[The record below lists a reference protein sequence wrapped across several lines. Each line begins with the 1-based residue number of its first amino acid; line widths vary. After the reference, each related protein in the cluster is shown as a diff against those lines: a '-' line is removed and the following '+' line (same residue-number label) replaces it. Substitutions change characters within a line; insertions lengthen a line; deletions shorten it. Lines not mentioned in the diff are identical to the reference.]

1 MSGHRFD
8 PTPIIPAAASQV
20 TDKENAV
27 IKPRKKPR
35 RRPATSHDVARHAGV
50 SRSAV
55 SRTFTD
61 GASVSDRTRKKVL
74 SSARVL
80 KYRPNLFAR
89 SLITRRS
96 YILGI
101 AISSFDN
108 HYYPELVQRL
118 SEEFAK
124 VGYRL
129 LLFVT
134 HGSVGPDPLL
144 DELLKYRLDALILAS
159 STVSSALA
167 TECRDAGVPV
177 LMFNN
182 IDPQS
187 KVPSMA
193 ADNAVGGRTVA
204 EFLLAAGHRNFG
216 YVGGNEGDST
226 TYERESSFAA
236 QVTRH
241 GCAVPV
247 RAFSDFH
254 FDGAVQAT
262 RTLLKRKNPPDALFC
277 TNDLLA
283 LAALQV
289 AEAEFGLRP
298 GKDISIVGFDNVPIA
313 KWPCFGLSSY
323 SQPLGEIVA
332 RVIEIV
338 CGAID
343 QKQPSETHDRIRGD
357 LVVRTSARIPSSGVI
372 RLADGD
378 TVWRPATPGG

>member
-1 MSGHRFD
+1 LS
-8 PTPIIPAAASQV
+8 TS
-20 TDKENAV
+20 
-27 IKPRKKPR
+27 RKKAR
-35 RRPATSHDVARHAGV
+35 RRPATSHDVARLAGV

-61 GASVSDRTRKKVL
+61 GASVSPDTRKKVL
-74 SSARVL
+74 SAARAL

-108 HYYPELVQRL
+108 HYYPEFVQRL

-134 HGSVGPDPLL
+134 HGSVGPDPLV

-167 TECRDAGVPV
+167 AECRDAGVPV

-182 IDPQS
+182 IDPTS
-187 KVPSMA
+187 DVPSMA
-193 ADNAVGGRTVA
+193 ADNTVGGRTIA
-204 EFLLAAGHRNFG
+204 AFLLAGGHRSFG
-216 YVGGNEGDST
+216 YVGGIEGDST
-226 TYERESSFAA
+226 TYERESAFASY
-236 QVTRH
+236 VTQH
-241 GCAVPV
+241 GHAAPV
-247 RAFSDFH
+247 RAYSDFH
-254 FDGAVQAT
+254 FEGAVQAA
-262 RTLLKRKNPPDALFC
+262 RTLLKRKERPDALFC

-289 AEAEFGLRP
+289 AEAEFGLQP
-298 GKDISIVGFDNVPIA
+298 GKDISILGFDNVPIA
-313 KWPCFGLSSY
+313 KWPCFGLTSY

-332 RVIEIV
+332 RVIELV
-338 CGAID
+338 CNALDNKI
-343 QKQPSETHDRIRGD
+343 QAETHDRIRGD
-357 LVVRTSARIPSSGVI
+357 LMVRTSARVPSTGLI

-378 TVWRPATPGG
+378 TIWRPARPLE